1 MKGIVDFR
9 SKHVPY
15 TFANTFLAN
24 HPEKGLEHLYNC
36 RSQENTNSKNNF
48 VLKTLADVLTI
59 CSKAKDFRTEET
71 RETKMRE
78 GPTRTYYKN
87 WDYRSL
93 QPIIVK
99 QTPAGKP
106 LVKLRMT
113 DKFVPEV

>member
-1 MKGIVDFR
+1 MPLMNDSFNQIFFQGQKEMNLPSWAGVER
-9 SKHVPY
+9 
-15 TFANTFLAN
+15 TM
-24 HPEKGLEHLYNC
+24 
-36 RSQENTNSKNNF
+36 
-48 VLKTLADVLTI
+48 
-59 CSKAKDFRTEET
+59 TEET
-71 RETKMRE
+71 KETKMRE